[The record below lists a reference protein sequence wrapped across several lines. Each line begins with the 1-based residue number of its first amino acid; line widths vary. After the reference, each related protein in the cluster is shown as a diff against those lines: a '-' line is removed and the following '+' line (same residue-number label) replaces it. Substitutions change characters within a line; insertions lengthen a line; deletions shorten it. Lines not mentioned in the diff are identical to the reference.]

1 MGMSNSA
8 PRKRRGVEK
17 ALAAEFAIV
26 MKGGQRQ
33 TIPVNSLKRML
44 GEGWKRVN

>member
-1 MGMSNSA
+1 MGLSNSQPKA
-8 PRKRRGVEK
+8 RRSVEK
-17 ALAAEFAIV
+17 ALAAEFAIIV
-26 MKGGQRQ
+26 KDRQRQ

>member
-1 MGMSNSA
+1 MAASNSQPKA
-8 PRKRRGVEK
+8 RRSVEK
-17 ALAAEFAIV
+17 ALAAEYAIV
-26 MKGGQRQ
+26 TNGAQRQ